1 MKLKQL
7 ASDMLE
13 AAGYDQR
20 ARILEVI
27 FRTGGTYRYKKVPPA
42 EYDGLM
48 SAESIG
54 QYMHLHIIGR
64 YPHERVS

>member
-7 ASDMLE
+7 ASDMLV
-13 AAGYDQR
+13 AAGYDR
-20 ARILEVI
+20 EARILEVI
-27 FRTGGTYRYKKVPPA
+27 FKTGGKYRYKKVPPD

-54 QYMHLHIIGR
+54 QYMHKHIIGR
-64 YPHERVS
+64 YPYERVS